1 MVWRTSPLYTTP
13 VIAEF
18 RLWRGVQSLDK
29 IYQEGFPMPDEELKP
44 WERGDRV
51 LRAYEKIN
59 AAPDMVYVSDKN
71 NNNVSRI
78 IADLL
83 HYCAHQN
90 SRVISDAARQIDIG
104 TLMAKAQAIYSFEHD
119 TGK

>member
-1 MVWRTSPLYTTP
+1 M
-13 VIAEF
+13 AH
-18 RLWRGVQSLDK
+18 
-29 IYQEGFPMPDEELKP
+29 EELKP

-51 LRAYEKIN
+51 LQAYETIN
-59 AAPDMVYVSDKN
+59 AAPDMVYVTDEN
-71 NNNVSRI
+71 NDNVSRI

-90 SRVISDAARQIDIG
+90 TRVAPDDARHIDVDA
-104 TLMAKAQAIYSFEHD
+104 LMSKAQTIYTFEHD